1 MKLSRRSMVKLSGF
15 AAFAAL
21 TGCSRVPPPTP
32 IKIEL
37 QADEFVNPNENGDP
51 APVVVRVYQL
61 KEVTAFEGAEY
72 FDLADDDN
80 KVLGGDLIGVQE
92 FELTPGE
99 SKDYD
104 RSVSSEATHI
114 GVIASFRD
122 IDSAQWRDTIELQQ
136 EKKNRVCHLPDKSC
150 SPYSEVAEPS
160 AWRFLSVSKK
170 AP

>member
-1 MKLSRRSMVKLSGF
+1 MRISRRDFLGLSG
-15 AAFAAL
+15 AAL
-21 TGCSRVPPPTP
+21 LLSQAACSRTPPPTP
-32 IKIEL
+32 IKIDL
-37 QADEFVNPNENGDP
+37 QADEFINPNENGDP

-72 FDLADDDN
+72 FDLADDDK

-99 SKDYD
+99 TKDFNRD
-104 RSVSSEATHI
+104 VSSEATHI

-136 EKKNRVCHLPDKSC
+136 EKKNDFVIYLTSLAVRIQKLRNRRLGV
-150 SPYSEVAEPS
+150 
-160 AWRFLSVSKK
+160 F
-170 AP
+170 